1 MLSTLSFKS
10 DRSPF
15 KLPLAFSMPQKP
27 APLLRPDLLP
37 IPVLQLSTEGLRV
50 LSANPAAQTFFGIP
64 AGDMDLFLRQAL
76 QPDVLVRLLIACG
89 HTASSENLVQD
100 CPVQLILHG
109 VQRNL
114 QFTVVPVDGEA
125 AEPSVWLLIR
135 DMTTS
140 VPGDS
145 WQRQCLDTAYEL
157 YGKLPHPSWVL
168 NARNETVFSNDAL
181 LSELPVC
188 QRPPAAVSPCSKELR
203 ERCGCGV
210 RDGSLVAQNKTW
222 LAMADEVRRTNA
234 MAEKELSLGLC
245 GSWRVMMF
253 PLPSYGRGAPKVGA
267 IALNQAPPVKAEVR
281 NRLMQV
287 QAVAQDMQD
296 AREQE
301 RLAVAREIHDNL
313 GQELTLLRLEM
324 GRLLQEEVPAGAT
337 TLQPR
342 LRALNDHLANVMTV
356 TRRLAHE
363 LRQDSVDKHG
373 LATAA
378 NDFVVNF
385 RKRAE
390 LSGQLEVQE
399 GWVEPNPEMA
409 QHLYRSLQELL
420 NNVAKHA
427 GARRFAARLG
437 MGESEYWLEVSD
449 DGVGMPRQV
458 VEMSAAPNGVG
469 LRSLQER
476 AAIYGGAVHVRTR
489 PMIRGSTVRIVLP
502 LKVLEVA

>member
-1 MLSTLSFKS
+1 MIACSN
-10 DRSPF
+10 
-15 KLPLAFSMPQKP
+15 
-27 APLLRPDLLP
+27 
-37 IPVLQLSTEGLRV
+37 
-50 LSANPAAQTFFGIP
+50 SANTK
-64 AGDMDLFLRQAL
+64 D
-76 QPDVLVRLLIACG
+76 
-89 HTASSENLVQD
+89 LVQD
-100 CPVQLILHG
+100 CPVQLTLHG
-109 VQRNL
+109 MPRNL
-114 QFTVVPVDGEA
+114 QFTVVPVDGGDASYE
-125 AEPSVWLLIR
+125 SVWLLIR
-135 DMTTS
+135 DMTTAVS
-140 VPGDS
+140 VDG

-168 NARNETVFSNDAL
+168 NARNETVFTNDAFL
-181 LSELPVC
+181 AELPVC
-188 QRPPAAVSPCSKELR
+188 QRPPAATSPCSKELR

-210 RDGSLVAQNKTW
+210 REGSLVVQDKTW
-222 LAMADEVRRTNA
+222 LAMADEVRETNG
-234 MAEKELSLGLC
+234 MTEKELNLGLC

-267 IALNQAPPVKAEVR
+267 IALNQAPSVKAEVR

-301 RLAVAREIHDNL
+301 RMAVAREIHDNL

-324 GRLLQEEVPAGAT
+324 SRLLQEGAPAGAP

-342 LRALNDHLANVMTV
+342 LRALNEHLANVMTV

-399 GWVEPNPEMA
+399 GWVEPSPEMA

-458 VEMSAAPNGVG
+458 VEMSASPNGVG

-489 PMIRGSTVRIVLP
+489 PTIRGSTVRIVLP